1 MNVSVVAVGKHTK
14 KINKK
19 TELLSLEGDT
29 MKTEAVLTEYLQNK
43 REIGIL
49 ETDLQHLNS
58 ITFVKVSKFGDDEAG
73 GVSDIEDKYWRLMEE
88 KKEIEFRLQVLK
100 RDVARVEKVLELI
113 SMTHPHEVNA
123 MLLRHVHN
131 KKVVFIEQQIG
142 FSRNIICQK
151 IKFAE
156 REFERLMSV

>member
-1 MNVSVVAVGKHTK
+1 MKAD
-14 KINKK
+14 KILKN
-19 TELLSLEGDT
+19 
-29 MKTEAVLTEYLQNK
+29 YLQKK

-58 ITFVKVSKFGDDEAG
+58 ITFAKVSKYGDDEG
-73 GVSDIEDKYWRLMEE
+73 TGLIDLEDKYWKLIEE
-88 KKEIEFRLQVLK
+88 KREVEYRIQVLK

-131 KKVVFIEQQIG
+131 KKNVYIEQQIG
-142 FSRNIICQK
+142 FSKNMISPMVK
-151 IKFAE
+151 LAE

>member
-1 MNVSVVAVGKHTK
+1 MKAD
-14 KINKK
+14 KILKN
-19 TELLSLEGDT
+19 
-29 MKTEAVLTEYLQNK
+29 YLQKK

-49 ETDLQHLNS
+49 ETDLQYLNS
-58 ITFVKVSKFGDDEAG
+58 ITFAKVSKYGDDEG
-73 GVSDIEDKYWRLMEE
+73 TGLIDLEDKYWKLIEE
-88 KKEIEFRLQVLK
+88 KREVEYRIQVLK

-131 KKVVFIEQQIG
+131 KKNVYIEQQIG
-142 FSRNIICQK
+142 FSKNMISPMVK
-151 IKFAE
+151 LAE

>member
-1 MNVSVVAVGKHTK
+1 MKAD
-14 KINKK
+14 KILKN
-19 TELLSLEGDT
+19 
-29 MKTEAVLTEYLQNK
+29 YLQKK

-49 ETDLQHLNS
+49 ETDLQYLNS
-58 ITFVKVSKFGDDEAG
+58 ITFAKVSKYGDDEG
-73 GVSDIEDKYWRLMEE
+73 TGLIDLEDKYWKLIEE
-88 KKEIEFRLQVLK
+88 KREVEYRIQVLK

-131 KKVVFIEQQIG
+131 KKNVYIEQQIG
-142 FSRNIICQK
+142 FSKNMISPMVK
-151 IKFAE
+151 IAE

>member
-1 MNVSVVAVGKHTK
+1 MKAE
-14 KINKK
+14 KILKN
-19 TELLSLEGDT
+19 
-29 MKTEAVLTEYLQNK
+29 YLQKK

-49 ETDLQHLNS
+49 ETDLQYLNS
-58 ITFVKVSKFGDDEAG
+58 ITFAKVSKYGDDEG
-73 GVSDIEDKYWRLMEE
+73 TGLIDLEDKYWKLIEE
-88 KKEIEFRLQVLK
+88 KREVEYRIQVLK

-131 KKVVFIEQQIG
+131 KKNVYIEQQIG
-142 FSRNIICQK
+142 FSKNMISPMVK
-151 IKFAE
+151 LAE

>member
-1 MNVSVVAVGKHTK
+1 MKAD
-14 KINKK
+14 KILKN
-19 TELLSLEGDT
+19 
-29 MKTEAVLTEYLQNK
+29 YLQKK

-49 ETDLQHLNS
+49 ETDLQYLNS
-58 ITFVKVSKFGDDEAG
+58 ITFAKVSKYGDDEG
-73 GVSDIEDKYWRLMEE
+73 TGLIDLEEKYWKLIEE
-88 KKEIEFRLQVLK
+88 KREVEYRIQVLK

-131 KKVVFIEQQIG
+131 KKNVYIEQQIG
-142 FSRNIICQK
+142 FSKNMISPMVK
-151 IKFAE
+151 IAE

>member
-1 MNVSVVAVGKHTK
+1 MKASV
-14 KINKK
+14 I
-19 TELLSLEGDT
+19 
-29 MKTEAVLTEYLQNK
+29 LTDYLQKK

-49 ETDLQHLNS
+49 ETDLQYLNS
-58 ITFVKVSKFGDDEAG
+58 ITFAKVSKYGDDEG
-73 GVSDIEDKYWRLMEE
+73 TGLIDLEDKYWKLIEE
-88 KKEIEFRLQVLK
+88 KREVEYRIQVLK

-131 KKVVFIEQQIG
+131 KKNVYIEQQIG
-142 FSRNIICQK
+142 FSKNMISPMVK
-151 IKFAE
+151 LAE

>member
-1 MNVSVVAVGKHTK
+1 MNA
-14 KINKK
+14 
-19 TELLSLEGDT
+19 
-29 MKTEAVLTEYLQNK
+29 EAVLTEYLQNK

-58 ITFVKVSKFGDDEAG
+58 ITFVKVSKFGDDEAS

>member
-1 MNVSVVAVGKHTK
+1 MKAD
-14 KINKK
+14 KILKN
-19 TELLSLEGDT
+19 
-29 MKTEAVLTEYLQNK
+29 YLQKK

-49 ETDLQHLNS
+49 ETDLQYLNS
-58 ITFVKVSKFGDDEAG
+58 ITFAKVSKYGDDEG
-73 GVSDIEDKYWRLMEE
+73 TGLIDLEEKYWKLIEE
-88 KKEIEFRLQVLK
+88 KREVEYRIQVLK

-131 KKVVFIEQQIG
+131 KKNVYIEQQIG
-142 FSRNIICQK
+142 FSKNMISPMVK
-151 IKFAE
+151 LAE

>member
-1 MNVSVVAVGKHTK
+1 MKAD
-14 KINKK
+14 KILKN
-19 TELLSLEGDT
+19 
-29 MKTEAVLTEYLQNK
+29 YLQKK

-58 ITFVKVSKFGDDEAG
+58 ITFAKVSKYGDDEG
-73 GVSDIEDKYWRLMEE
+73 TGLIDLEEKYWKLIEE
-88 KKEIEFRLQVLK
+88 KREVEYRIQVLK

-131 KKVVFIEQQIG
+131 KKNVYIEQQIG
-142 FSRNIICQK
+142 FSKNMISPMVK
-151 IKFAE
+151 LAE

>member
-1 MNVSVVAVGKHTK
+1 MKAE
-14 KINKK
+14 KILKN
-19 TELLSLEGDT
+19 
-29 MKTEAVLTEYLQNK
+29 YLQKK

-49 ETDLQHLNS
+49 ETDLQYLNS
-58 ITFVKVSKFGDDEAG
+58 ITFTKVSKYGDDEG
-73 GVSDIEDKYWRLMEE
+73 TGLIDLEDKYWKLIEE
-88 KKEIEFRLQVLK
+88 KREVEYRIQVLK

-131 KKVVFIEQQIG
+131 KKNVYIEQQIG
-142 FSRNIICQK
+142 FSKNMISPMVK
-151 IKFAE
+151 LAE

>member
-1 MNVSVVAVGKHTK
+1 MKAD
-14 KINKK
+14 KILKN
-19 TELLSLEGDT
+19 
-29 MKTEAVLTEYLQNK
+29 YLQKK

-49 ETDLQHLNS
+49 ETDLQYLNS
-58 ITFVKVSKFGDDEAG
+58 ITFAKVSKYGDDEG
-73 GVSDIEDKYWRLMEE
+73 TGLIDLEEKYWKLIEE
-88 KKEIEFRLQVLK
+88 KREVEYRIQVLK

-131 KKVVFIEQQIG
+131 KRNVYIEQQIG
-142 FSRNIICQK
+142 FSKNMISPM

-156 REFERLMSV
+156 HEFERLMSV